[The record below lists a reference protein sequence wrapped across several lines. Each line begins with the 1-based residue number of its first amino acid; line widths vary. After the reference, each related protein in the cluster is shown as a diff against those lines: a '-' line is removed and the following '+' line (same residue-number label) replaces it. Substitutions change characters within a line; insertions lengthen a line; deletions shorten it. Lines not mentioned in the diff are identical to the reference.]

1 MSKVTLGD
9 KNRITLPKDLIPEG
23 VSRFELYVDED
34 GRIILT
40 PLIEV
45 PADQLWFWSKKWQ
58 KGEKEASIDIKEGR
72 IKQANA
78 DQIMTEIRKQRKTK
92 K

>member
-23 VSRFELYVDED
+23 VSRFELGVDDE

-58 KGEKEASIDIKEGR
+58 QGERQASSDIKEGR
-72 IKQANA
+72 IKQANSE
-78 DQIMTEIRKQRKTK
+78 QIMSEIRQRRKTK

>member
-23 VSRFELYVDED
+23 VSRFELHVDGT

-58 KGEKEASIDIKEGR
+58 KGEQQASIDITEGR
-72 IKQANA
+72 MKQANA
-78 DQIMTEIRKQRKTK
+78 EQIMNEIRQRRKTK